1 MKRRSIVCLA
11 FLLEIMLCG
20 CRTQLEKVSEME
32 EQTLQSSINKD
43 NCYICGTPAG
53 GLLEYYY
60 KFDSVGI
67 IHWADMSVI
76 DTHLWEYDNESGK
89 HLNVADT
96 AFGKGYGSVCVTSQP
111 DRGIAEAEIALRE
124 KDVMDYCSLKDKLC
138 QDCLAKIYGFYED
151 QINSGNDEYLESTGY
166 SLIDFTT
173 GELYTLSDPRRGYSI
188 RDYIVRYE
196 FEEKGGKR
204 IKLLICYAPVRKG

>member
-1 MKRRSIVCLA
+1 MKRHSIVCLA

-76 DTHLWEYDNESGK
+76 DTHLWEYNDESGQQI
-89 HLNVADT
+89 NVTDT
-96 AFGKGYGSVCVTSQP
+96 AFGEGYGSVCVTSQP

-138 QDCLAKIYGFYED
+138 QDCLVKIYGFYED
-151 QINSGNDEYLESTGY
+151 QMNCGNGEYLESTGY

-173 GELYTLSDPRRGYSI
+173 GELYTLSDPGRGYNI
-188 RDYIVRYE
+188 RDYIIRYD
-196 FEEKGGKR
+196 FEETGDKR

>member
-1 MKRRSIVCLA
+1 MKQHSIVCLA

-76 DTHLWEYDNESGK
+76 DTHLWEYNDESGQQI
-89 HLNVADT
+89 NVTDT
-96 AFGKGYGSVCVTSQP
+96 AFGEGYGSVCVTSQP

-138 QDCLAKIYGFYED
+138 QDCFVKIYGFYEE
-151 QINSGNDEYLESTGY
+151 QMNCGNDEYLESTGY

-173 GELYTLSDPRRGYSI
+173 GELYTLSDPCRGYNI
-188 RDYIVRYE
+188 RDYIVRYD
-196 FEEKGGKR
+196 FEETGDKR

>member
-1 MKRRSIVCLA
+1 MKRHSIVCLA

-20 CRTQLEKVSEME
+20 CQTQLEKVSEME

-60 KFDSVGI
+60 KIDSVGI

-76 DTHLWEYDNESGK
+76 DTHLWEYNDESGQQI
-89 HLNVADT
+89 NVTDT
-96 AFGKGYGSVCVTSQP
+96 AFGEGYGSVCVTSQP

-138 QDCLAKIYGFYED
+138 QDCLDKIYGFYED
-151 QINSGNDEYLESTGY
+151 QIICGNDEYLEITGY
-166 SLIDFTT
+166 CLIDFTT
-173 GELYTLSDPRRGYSI
+173 GELYTLSDPCRGYSI
-188 RDYIVRYE
+188 RDYIVRYD
-196 FEEKGGKR
+196 FEEKRDKS